1 MLSVSRLLN
10 AEVEPG
16 DALRY
21 GRDTA
26 RSPAHLLH
34 FSADKKPVVVWNAT
48 QRCNLHC
55 LHCYSSSQNREYP
68 GELTGAEARRML
80 SDLASFGVPT
90 VLFSGGEPL
99 MRPDLL
105 ELAAHAHALGM
116 RTVLS
121 TNGTRIDGTTAARIV
136 AAGFSYVGVSL
147 DATAPGEH
155 DKLRGK
161 RGAFTDALAG
171 IRAAQA
177 AGLRTGIRFTLHGL
191 NRDHLGPMFDLALEV
206 GVQRLC
212 VYHLAY
218 AGRGGRI
225 RRHDLAP
232 WQTRSAVEELFDR
245 VEALHAAGAR
255 LEVLTVD
262 NPVDNVLLLM
272 RVRRTQPER
281 AAAVERM
288 LRWNGGNQSG
298 VAVASVDPR
307 GLVHP
312 DQFSWSVTVGDVR
325 RQRFAEIWHDGNP
338 ALARYR
344 VAPRPLT
351 GRCRSC
357 AHLALC
363 NGGLRVRAESATGDP
378 LAPDPACYLSEEE
391 VAHPL
396 GPPGPAPGSP
406 PGTARAAAPA

>member
-10 AEVEPG
+10 AEIEPG

-21 GRDTA
+21 GRSTA

-34 FSADKKPVVVWNAT
+34 FTADKKPVVVWNVSR
-48 QRCNLHC
+48 RCNLHC
-55 LHCYSSSQNREYP
+55 LHCYSSSQNHDYP
-68 GELTGAEARRML
+68 GELSFQEGERML
-80 SDLASFGVPT
+80 ADLADFGVPT

-99 MRPDLL
+99 MRSDVF
-105 ELAAHAHALGM
+105 ELASHAQGLGM

-121 TNGTRIDGTTAARIV
+121 TNGTLIDGGTAERIA

-147 DATAPGEH
+147 DAIGPAH

-161 RGAFTDALAG
+161 QHAFEEAVAG
-171 IRAAQA
+171 IRAAQG

-191 NRDHLGPMFDLALEV
+191 NREHLGPVFELAQEI

-212 VYHLAY
+212 IYHLAY

-225 RRHDLAP
+225 RRHDLRP
-232 WQTRSAVEELFDR
+232 DQTREAVEEVFDR
-245 VEALHAAGAR
+245 VEALGDSGSP

-262 NPVDNVLLLM
+262 NPVDSVLLLM
-272 RVRRTQPER
+272 RIRRTQPAR
-281 AAAVERM
+281 AADVEQM

-298 VAVASVDPR
+298 IAIACIDPQ

-312 DQFSWSVTVGDVR
+312 DQFSWSTTVGDVR
-325 RQRFAEIWHDGNP
+325 RQSFAEIWHDENP
-338 ALARYR
+338 ALAPYR
-344 VAPRPLT
+344 LRPRPIG
-351 GRCRSC
+351 GRCANC
-357 AHLALC
+357 TFFGMC

-378 LAPDPACYLSEEE
+378 LAPDPACYLSEPEIAGSV
-391 VAHPL
+391 VA
-396 GPPGPAPGSP
+396 A
-406 PGTARAAAPA
+406 